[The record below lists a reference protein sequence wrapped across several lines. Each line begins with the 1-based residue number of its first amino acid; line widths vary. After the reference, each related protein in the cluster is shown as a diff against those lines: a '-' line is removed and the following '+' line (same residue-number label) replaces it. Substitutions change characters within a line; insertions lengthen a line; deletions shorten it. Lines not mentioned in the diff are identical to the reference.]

1 MYGQLLHELERVARR
16 YRGFFAWKRLAVC
29 AFAFVVIG
37 LLCLGLAHAMGWGG
51 QVVAPFLAGI
61 AILALIVSV
70 LTARASAHDRRW
82 VARQVEARHSDL
94 RDLLSTA
101 VEQRPLLP
109 NARFGYL
116 QTVVIQNAVQ
126 HSQRHDWLDV
136 VPPRKL
142 RRTRWAGLLSLA
154 LLAAVTGGL
163 AVYAKRNE
171 TTLHLPFL
179 PQPQA
184 EALEYRVT
192 ISPGDT
198 ETERGS
204 SLVVT
209 ARFEGPVPDNSTLVY
224 QSDDEEAVR
233 LPMSLSLS
241 DPLFGGHL
249 ADVRKDFT
257 YRVEYADQSTEDF
270 QVSVYDLP
278 ELERADASLVFPEY
292 TSQEPK
298 LVEDTRRIT
307 AVEGTEL
314 TLLCRLNIPVEQA
327 QLVSE
332 DGKTVE
338 LQATTDD
345 PTMYKMTQTLQ
356 ETVRY
361 KLELVAEAGRR
372 NKLPPEFVF
381 RVTPNGPPDVKVAMP
396 AKDVRV
402 SPIEELETAGSVW
415 DDIGLNSYGISYQ
428 LASAEEKQ
436 IILGGQAPDRERQQI
451 EHLIELETLQAQPD
465 QLLSYYFWAEDFGPD
480 GKPRRTLGDMYFAE
494 VRHFE
499 EIFRE
504 GQQPPGGQ
512 QQSQQQQQQ
521 GQNAQEASQL
531 AELQKQIIN
540 ATWTV
545 IRREVGSTPTD
556 EFTPDA
562 QKLLDSQ
569 KELLGPLAELAGK
582 LQDPQSG
589 QYVADVK
596 QHMDDAITHL
606 TEAVQGNSIKSL
618 HPALTAEKAAYQA
631 LLRLRAREHRVSRGQ
646 PQQSQTAQS
655 SASGSQ
661 SRAQQQLEQL
671 QLNNS
676 QNRYETQ
683 QQALSQQELANQ
695 ENLQVLNRLRDLARR
710 QDDLNRRLKELQ
722 SALEEAQTEQERE
735 EIRRQLK
742 RLRDQEDELLRDLDE
757 LAERME
763 RPENQESMADAR
775 QNLEQTRQNMR
786 QTTESL
792 REGQVSR
799 AVASGTRAEREL
811 KEMREE
817 FQNRTANR
825 FSEEMRQ
832 LRAEARRLDQR
843 EDELAQ
849 QLRDLEQPDR
859 ERRQLGD
866 RSKREEVSEGLRQQG
881 EDLQRLL
888 EGMQETSEDAEDAEP
903 LMARQLYDSIR
914 QTQQGRVDDAL
925 GAARRLLDAG
935 LMDQS
940 RDVEAVAGQ
949 GIEELKEGVEKA
961 ADNVLGDETEAL
973 RRAHETLTDL
983 AEELGDELA
992 TVDGRREQNPEARKP
1007 NRASGRPGD
1016 ARAPDDEQPDSNQ
1029 QDAKPDSSPAG
1040 RPGERPED
1048 SPARPTPTNGKPQ
1061 PKQSPSV
1068 TGGGQPRDGQPK
1080 DGQDTGR
1087 GGGRERSNQPESPR
1101 DGPMGGED
1109 FLEWSDRLREVEEM
1123 MDSPD
1128 LRSEAAR
1135 IRDRARGIRREFR
1148 RGGTKGPNWDL
1159 VQEFVAEPL
1168 NELRDRVAEEL
1179 LRRENREQMV
1189 PIDRDPVPGKYAD
1202 SVRRYYER
1210 LGSGK

>member
-16 YRGFFAWKRLAVC
+16 YRGFFAWKRLAIC
-29 AFAFVVIG
+29 ALVFALIG
-37 LLCLGLAHAMGWGG
+37 LLCLGLAYAMGWGG

-70 LTARASAHDRRW
+70 STARASARDRRW
-82 VARQVEARHSDL
+82 VARQVEAKHSNL

-101 VEQRPLLP
+101 VEQKPSLP

-136 VPPRKL
+136 LPSRKL
-142 RRTRWAGLLSLA
+142 RRTRWAGLLSLV

-163 AVYAKRNE
+163 AVYAKQHE
-171 TTLHLPFL
+171 TSLHLPLL
-179 PQPQA
+179 PQPPA

-192 ISPGDT
+192 VSPGDT
-198 ETERGS
+198 EAERGS

-209 ARFEGPVPDNSTLVY
+209 ARFEGLVPDNATLVY
-224 QSDDEEAVR
+224 QFDDEDAVR
-233 LPMSLSLS
+233 VPMSLSLS

-249 ADVRKDFT
+249 ADVRRDFT
-257 YRVEYADQSTEDF
+257 YHVEYSGQSTEDF
-270 QVSVYDLP
+270 RVSVYDLP
-278 ELERADASLVFPEY
+278 ELERADASLRFPEY
-292 TSQEPK
+292 TSQETK

-327 QLVSE
+327 QLVGE
-332 DGKTVE
+332 DGETVE

-356 ETVRY
+356 ETARY
-361 KLELVAEAGRR
+361 DLELVAEKGRR

-381 RVTPNGPPDVKVAMP
+381 RVTPNRPPDVKVAMP

-415 DDIGLNSYGISYQ
+415 DDIGLNSYGISYE
-428 LASAEEKQ
+428 LAGAEEKQ
-436 IILGGQAPDRERQQI
+436 IVLGGQATEKERQQI

-512 QQSQQQQQQ
+512 QSQQQQQQ
-521 GQNAQEASQL
+521 GQNAQQAGQL

-556 EFTPDA
+556 DFTPDV

-569 KELLGPLAELAGK
+569 TELLAPLAELAEK

-589 QYVADVK
+589 QHVADVK

-606 TEAVQGNSIKSL
+606 TEAVQASSIDSL

-671 QLNNS
+671 QLNNK

-683 QQALSQQELANQ
+683 QQALSQQDLANQ

-722 SALEEAQTEQERE
+722 SALEEAQTEEERE

-775 QNLEQTRQNMR
+775 QNLEQTRRNMR
-786 QTTESL
+786 QTSEAL

-832 LRAEARRLDQR
+832 LRDEARRLDQR

-866 RSKREEVSEGLRQQG
+866 RSKREEVSEGLRQQRD
-881 EDLQRLL
+881 DLQRLL
-888 EGMQETSEDAEDAEP
+888 KGMQETSEDAEDAEP

-925 GAARRLLDAG
+925 EASRRLLDAG

-940 RDVEAVAGQ
+940 RNVEAVAGQ

-973 RRAHETLTDL
+973 RRAHETLTNL
-983 AEELGDELA
+983 SEELDNELA
-992 TVDGRREQNPEARKP
+992 SVEGRRDQDSENRKP
-1007 NRASGRPGD
+1007 A
-1016 ARAPDDEQPDSNQ
+1016 
-1029 QDAKPDSSPAG
+1029 

-1048 SPARPTPTNGKPQ
+1048 NPARSTPSNKKLQSNESTTTKP
-1061 PKQSPSV
+1061 
-1068 TGGGQPRDGQPK
+1068 GGQPRDGQPK
-1080 DGQDTGR
+1080 DGQPRNGQAKT
-1087 GGGRERSNQPESPR
+1087 GGGGSERSDQPDSPR
-1101 DGPMGGED
+1101 GGPMGGDD
-1109 FLEWSDRLREVEEM
+1109 FLQWSDRLREVEEM

-1128 LRSEAAR
+1128 LRGEAAR
-1135 IRDRARGIRREFR
+1135 IRDRARGIRRDFR

-1159 VQEFVAEPL
+1159 VREFVAGPL
-1168 NELRDRVAEEL
+1168 FELRDRVAEEL

-1189 PIDRDPVPGKYAD
+1189 PIDRDPVPGKYVD